1 MLKTLI
7 LVMLMLIAATMMHD
21 VNANSSDSYQYT
33 PVPNDLTVEIKYPLD
48 AYPNQTITVNVT
60 IKAWTNLIVNRTVI
74 ELYTFN
80 NLTREDELFYSIKYV
95 SKPESLL
102 GGESLNE
109 TSYEVKIPNYA
120 ANVLYGKIILKWTVK
135 GTEESTV
142 YERKPTFVMGYLRNP
157 ELERLRSEVTEL
169 EEENAELKRNLTNLN
184 NTLTG
189 LEEENVVL
197 KGNVTDLNNTLTEL
211 LNNLTDLENRYEGE
225 LSGTRNVTIILAIT
239 TVFFVAT
246 TAYLFMRKPK
256 QYW

>member
-80 NLTREDELFYSIKYV
+80 NLTREDELFYSIEYV

-102 GGESLNE
+102 GGGSLNE

-169 EEENAELKRNLTNLN
+169 EEENI
-184 NTLTG
+184 
-189 LEEENVVL
+189 VL